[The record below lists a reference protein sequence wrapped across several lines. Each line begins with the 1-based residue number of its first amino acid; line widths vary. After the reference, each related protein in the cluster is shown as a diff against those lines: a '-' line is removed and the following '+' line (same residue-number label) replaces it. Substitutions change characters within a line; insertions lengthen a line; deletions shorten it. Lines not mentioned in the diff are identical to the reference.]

1 MQEREKEGCWFMT
14 KGHVYYQEPNRVASQ
29 ICISTVKDYVKTVLE
44 GGLEVVCQLHMI
56 HALPLEGYEW

>member
-29 ICISTVKDYVKTVLE
+29 ICISTVQDYVKTA
-44 GGLEVVCQLHMI
+44 GGGTGRGGGGGVGV
-56 HALPLEGYEW
+56 GVGWG